1 MVVTKDGD
9 KVADAS
15 LRSYGKN
22 LTIVFNAGLK
32 EYGQYKVVIPENC
45 VTTALGKN
53 AELPLMFNVGEFAV
67 AQITPSVEEVAK
79 SLSEVTV
86 FMTAPVGGFLDG
98 AKLNVKRDGDVVAT
112 ATLDWATEP
121 YGNDV
126 RVTFDTTLEEYG
138 KYTIE
143 FPAGVIF
150 DKYYNDVDPIMSGA
164 RGNEAFELTYKVGL
178 FEVATIAPSADETA
192 ESLSE
197 VTVFMTAPV
206 GGFLD
211 GAKLN
216 VYKDGDTEEA
226 YTTATLDWATEPYGN
241 DVRVTFDTTLE
252 EYGKY
257 TIEFPAGVIFD
268 KYYTDVDPIF
278 SGARGNEAFELTY
291 KVGTFAPVSV
301 LPATDEAL
309 ESLKEVTVFMS
320 DRVGGVL
327 DGAKLN
333 VYKDGDTE
341 EAYTTATIDIL
352 NTNANEATITLADEI
367 TEYGKYTIVIPE
379 GIIFDKYYN
388 GEDAA
393 MTGATGNEAFEL
405 TYKVGTFAPVSVL
418 PATDEALESLK
429 EVTVFMS
436 DRVGGVLDGAKLN
449 VYKDGDTEEAYTTAT
464 IDILN
469 TNANEATIT
478 LADEITEYGK
488 YTIVIPEG
496 IIFDKYYNGED
507 AAMTGA
513 TGNEAFELTYK
524 VGTFAPVSVLPATD
538 EALESLKEVT
548 VFMSDRVGGVLD
560 GAKLNVYKDGDT
572 EEAYTTATIDILNT
586 NANEATITL
595 ADEITEYGK
604 YTIVIPEGIIFDKYY
619 NGEDAAMTGATGNEA
634 FELTYKVGTFAPVSV
649 LPATDEALESLKEVT
664 VFMSDRVGGVL
675 DGAKLNVYKDGDTE
689 EAYTTAT
696 IDILNT
702 NANEATITLADEI
715 TEYGKYTI
723 VIPEGIIFDKYYNGE
738 DAAMTGATGNEAFEL
753 TYNVGSFEVTTV
765 SPSIEEVATS
775 LKEVTVFMSDR
786 VGGFLDGA
794 KLNVKRDGDVVA
806 TATLDWATEPYG
818 NDVRVTFD
826 TTLEEYGKYTIEF
839 PAGVIFDKYYNDVD
853 PIMSGA
859 RSNDAFELT
868 YKVGLFEVAAV
879 TPENGSSVNSLK
891 DVTVFM
897 TAPVGGFLDGAELSV
912 TKDGA
917 EVATAT
923 LDWATEPYGNDVVVL
938 LSETLTESGVYTIE
952 IPAGVIFDK
961 YYTDVDPLF
970 SGARTNDTIVLTF
983 TVDTST
989 GISNVTVKAKNSEA
1003 VYTLGGMKVGRLVKG
1018 INIVNGKKVL
1028 VK

>member
-1 MVVTKDGD
+1 MRKVFTKINVAKFAMVALLLAGGSYAINASGFSANAAPAAAAEEVLEVTSVTPDPSLSMGTPLEMLKEITVTFNSDITSISSDAQVVVTKDGD

-15 LRSYGKN
+15 LRSYGKS
-22 LTIVFNAGLK
+22 LTIVFNAGLT

-45 VTTALGKN
+45 VTTALGNN

-178 FEVATIAPSADETA
+178 FEVATIAPSVDETA

-405 TYKVGTFAPVSVL
+405 TY
-418 PATDEALESLK
+418 
-429 EVTVFMS
+429 
-436 DRVGGVLDGAKLN
+436 
-449 VYKDGDTEEAYTTAT
+449 
-464 IDILN
+464 
-469 TNANEATIT
+469 
-478 LADEITEYGK
+478 
-488 YTIVIPEG
+488 
-496 IIFDKYYNGED
+496 
-507 AAMTGA
+507 
-513 TGNEAFELTYK
+513 
-524 VGTFAPVSVLPATD
+524 
-538 EALESLKEVT
+538 
-548 VFMSDRVGGVLD
+548 
-560 GAKLNVYKDGDT
+560 
-572 EEAYTTATIDILNT
+572 
-586 NANEATITL
+586 
-595 ADEITEYGK
+595 
-604 YTIVIPEGIIFDKYY
+604 
-619 NGEDAAMTGATGNEA
+619 
-634 FELTYKVGTFAPVSV
+634 
-649 LPATDEALESLKEVT
+649 
-664 VFMSDRVGGVL
+664 
-675 DGAKLNVYKDGDTE
+675 
-689 EAYTTAT
+689 
-696 IDILNT
+696 
-702 NANEATITLADEI
+702 
-715 TEYGKYTI
+715 
-723 VIPEGIIFDKYYNGE
+723 
-738 DAAMTGATGNEAFEL
+738 
-753 TYNVGSFEVTTV
+753 NVGSFEVTTV

-786 VGGFLDGA
+786 VGGFLDGAKLNVKRDGDVVATATLDWATEPYGNDVRVTFDTTLEEYGKYTIEFPAGVIFDKYYNDVDPIMSGARSNDAFELTYNVGLFEVAAITPSIEEVSKTLNEVTVFMTAPVGGFLDGA

>member
-1 MVVTKDGD
+1 MRKVFTKINVAKFAMVALLLAGGSYAINASGFSANAAPAAAAEEVLEVTSVTPDPSLSMGTPLEMLKEITVTFNSDITSISSDAQVVVTKDGD

-15 LRSYGKN
+15 LRSYGKS
-22 LTIVFNAGLK
+22 LTIVFNAGLT

-45 VTTALGKN
+45 VTTALGNN

-178 FEVATIAPSADETA
+178 FEVATIAPSVDETA

-405 TYKVGTFAPVSVL
+405 TY
-418 PATDEALESLK
+418 
-429 EVTVFMS
+429 
-436 DRVGGVLDGAKLN
+436 
-449 VYKDGDTEEAYTTAT
+449 
-464 IDILN
+464 
-469 TNANEATIT
+469 
-478 LADEITEYGK
+478 
-488 YTIVIPEG
+488 
-496 IIFDKYYNGED
+496 
-507 AAMTGA
+507 
-513 TGNEAFELTYK
+513 
-524 VGTFAPVSVLPATD
+524 
-538 EALESLKEVT
+538 
-548 VFMSDRVGGVLD
+548 
-560 GAKLNVYKDGDT
+560 
-572 EEAYTTATIDILNT
+572 
-586 NANEATITL
+586 
-595 ADEITEYGK
+595 
-604 YTIVIPEGIIFDKYY
+604 
-619 NGEDAAMTGATGNEA
+619 
-634 FELTYKVGTFAPVSV
+634 
-649 LPATDEALESLKEVT
+649 
-664 VFMSDRVGGVL
+664 
-675 DGAKLNVYKDGDTE
+675 
-689 EAYTTAT
+689 
-696 IDILNT
+696 
-702 NANEATITLADEI
+702 
-715 TEYGKYTI
+715 
-723 VIPEGIIFDKYYNGE
+723 
-738 DAAMTGATGNEAFEL
+738 
-753 TYNVGSFEVTTV
+753 NVGSFEVTTV

-818 NDVRVTFD
+818 NDVRITFD